1 MCIHGPTK
9 GAWPVSWSIAWSF
22 MSHIGAFW
30 PVQNGTLCLEIETL
44 EPWPWASKQSC
55 RYGGQGSSMH
65 LYTRNAPNNKKIRYS
80 RHGRVVLRFYALVI
94 IRKLDFLWDVIITA
108 VFEVIEVTS
117 IKLVADL
124 LHPGMVVG
132 GNLGTRVV
140 TYTWSECMSCCIL
153 LLIPANIDSTVDV
166 LLITTV
172 SGLQNTWSHGAQPSP
187 SYFL

>member
-1 MCIHGPTK
+1 M
-9 GAWPVSWSIAWSF
+9 
-22 MSHIGAFW
+22 
-30 PVQNGTLCLEIETL
+30 
-44 EPWPWASKQSC
+44 
-55 RYGGQGSSMH
+55 
-65 LYTRNAPNNKKIRYS
+65 
-80 RHGRVVLRFYALVI
+80 
-94 IRKLDFLWDVIITA
+94 IITA

-132 GNLGTRVV
+132 GDLGTRVV

-172 SGLQNTWSHGAQPSP
+172 SSLQNTWSHGAQPSP